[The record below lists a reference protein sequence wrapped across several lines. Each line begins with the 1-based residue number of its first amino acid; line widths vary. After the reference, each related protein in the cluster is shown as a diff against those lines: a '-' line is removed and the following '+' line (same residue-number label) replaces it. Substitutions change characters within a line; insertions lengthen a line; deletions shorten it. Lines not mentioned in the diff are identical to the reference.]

1 VLADGAGASGAV
13 AQSLVPPPGAEGE
26 SGAQTSVPVVA
37 QAGANGPPLVS
48 PNTGQPYPDGVHSE
62 GGWLVDGKGALAD
75 PDTGRALAYA
85 SNGRP
90 DLSHAVHRPG
100 PTERDPVIAQIAA
113 AHPGMNPP
121 GLVVDPETGVMKRYV
136 PGKPG
141 AGPTLV
147 PVTADEQQQGINWM
161 LGVKND
167 GFAPGQMSQVEL
179 NLRTPP
185 PGTSAGRIS
194 VPSWF
199 PQGTSGAAATSP
211 LSDRGAEWLKG
222 REKNS
227 VIMTPDIAHR
237 QYSITQFDDASKTYI
252 DSSGHR
258 TFGYGHVLTDADA
271 RDGLTVASLSQ
282 MTPAEKQDLADR
294 LFTQDVQTHFNN
306 VAARLGQ
313 ATISQLRPNQVD
325 ALIGDDFNAGS
336 NAALG
341 TNMIQAIRRG
351 DDQGAAGEFNA
362 WHTTDRHGRH
372 MLQRGLVP
380 RNLEE
385 QAIWT
390 NGDYR
395 LVPDSDPRVAAIV
408 AREGRSRRQQ

>member
-1 VLADGAGASGAV
+1 
-13 AQSLVPPPGAEGE
+13 
-26 SGAQTSVPVVA
+26 
-37 QAGANGPPLVS
+37 
-48 PNTGQPYPDGVHSE
+48 
-62 GGWLVDGKGALAD
+62 
-75 PDTGRALAYA
+75 
-85 SNGRP
+85 
-90 DLSHAVHRPG
+90 
-100 PTERDPVIAQIAA
+100 
-113 AHPGMNPP
+113 
-121 GLVVDPETGVMKRYV
+121 
-136 PGKPG
+136 
-141 AGPTLV
+141 
-147 PVTADEQQQGINWM
+147 M

-199 PQGTSGAAATSP
+199 PQGTSGGAATSP
-211 LSDRGAEWLKG
+211 LSDQGAEWLKG

-227 VIMTPDIAHR
+227 VIMTPDIARR

-351 DDQGAAGEFNA
+351 DDQGRCRRVQRLAHHRPAWTPHAPAWPRSPKPGRASDLDEWRLSPGPRLRSQGRGNRGAGRPAAP
-362 WHTTDRHGRH
+362 TT
-372 MLQRGLVP
+372 VTY
-380 RNLEE
+380 
-385 QAIWT
+385 A
-390 NGDYR
+390 
-395 LVPDSDPRVAAIV
+395 
-408 AREGRSRRQQ
+408 